1 MQWDDLENKL
11 SSFLHEDHDRPLYIL
26 SPFINTDYFQ
36 ELMGNQREVH
46 VITSWRKDHL
56 LTGVSNINLYNI
68 VKRNPAWKL
77 YINDRLHAKVYCRNF
92 DQLLM
97 GSANLTKKALMD
109 TTKSNHEVL
118 VELECSEES
127 SRKICGILQ
136 NSILMDDEIFEK
148 YESWYDEQ
156 DKTKYSIDT
165 GSVIEVDNINKL
177 FLVSQ
182 LPASTSPKRLWDLIS
197 GNVDPEEDW
206 NESVAAQH
214 DLDNLKISLEDY
226 SGYSEFRKHL
236 TQMMLNQAF
245 FNAFL
250 SEITAEGMRF
260 GYAKQ
265 WIQENCIDNPV
276 PYRKKLTRT
285 IQNLFAWIV
294 ELFGETYEVIRPNF
308 SQVIRLK
315 SKSSND
321 ELCIH
326 TGKELNVSWYVSERT
341 FPASGKQYKTCPN
354 CSVLRG
360 ELVFYTGRVHPKTE
374 QNMDRSVFGFT
385 PQRISKYNPDGIQTW
400 CRACRSNRDAAA
412 TNQRRFSYNALK
424 NKIGNEL
431 EISKRANL

>member
-1 MQWDDLENKL
+1 MHWDDLENKL

-36 ELMGNQREVH
+36 ELMDNQREVH

-68 VKRNPAWKL
+68 VKRNSSWKL

-136 NSILMDDEIFEK
+136 NSILMDDETFEK
-148 YESWYDEQ
+148 YEAWFNEQ

-165 GSVIEVDNINKL
+165 GSVIEVDNNNKL

-197 GNVDPEEDW
+197 GNVDPDEDW

-214 DLDNLKISLEDY
+214 DLDNLRISIEDF
-226 SGYSEFRKHL
+226 SKYSEFREEL
-236 TQMMLNQAF
+236 TSMMLNQAF

-276 PYRKKLTRT
+276 PYRKELTQT
-285 IQNLFAWIV
+285 VQNIFSWTCDLFPDD
-294 ELFGETYEVIRPNF
+294 FKMIRPRH
-308 SQVIRLK
+308 SQIL
-315 SKSSND
+315 
-321 ELCIH
+321 
-326 TGKELNVSWYVSERT
+326 
-341 FPASGKQYKTCPN
+341 F
-354 CSVLRG
+354 
-360 ELVFYTGRVHPKTE
+360 RV
-374 QNMDRSVFGFT
+374 N
-385 PQRISKYNPDGIQTW
+385 
-400 CRACRSNRDAAA
+400 
-412 TNQRRFSYNALK
+412 
-424 NKIGNEL
+424 
-431 EISKRANL
+431 